1 MHFTTFSEAAQLC
14 YYMGS
19 SRRRDGIEMNTT
31 KREQITIIIPAKN
44 EERNIRRCLTAVAD
58 QETEAKVDVVLID
71 SGSTDRTPEIAR
83 EFEFVRLHCIPA
95 EEFAHGKTR
104 NLGATLAGDGI
115 LVFLNGDAIPKD
127 SQWLEALI
135 APFREDSSVAG
146 TYSRHAPQEDC
157 HLYMKRDLAQSMP
170 PETTVERI
178 GDRPLDF
185 TQFST
190 VSGAIPKD
198 VWRQFPFDDRIAIAE
213 DQDWAKRVLDA
224 GYKIVYASGSVVTHS
239 HNYSN
244 RQLYGI
250 KFSVAQSFHRFKSRR
265 SALVYGFVLAVGG
278 FVVKTLGDWKYIWTA
293 GLGFGETCRQTRIA
307 LGARAATFWG
317 KFRGWIH
324 RRTDE
329 QV

>member
-1 MHFTTFSEAAQLC
+1 
-14 YYMGS
+14 
-19 SRRRDGIEMNTT
+19 MNTT
-31 KREQITIIIPAKN
+31 KRQQVTIIIPAKN
-44 EERNIRRCLTAVAD
+44 EERNLRRCLRAVAD
-58 QETEAKVDVVLID
+58 QETKAKVEVVLID
-71 SGSTDRTPEIAR
+71 SGSTDRTPDIAR

-104 NLGATLAGDGI
+104 NLGATMAEGEI
-115 LVFLNGDAIPKD
+115 LVFLNADAIPTD
-127 SQWLEALI
+127 SHWLEPLI
-135 APFREDSSVAG
+135 APFREDSAVAG
-146 TYSRHAPQEDC
+146 TYSRHVPRDAC

-170 PETTVERI
+170 EATMERI

-190 VSGAIPKD
+190 VSGAMPKS

-224 GYKIVYASGSVVTHS
+224 GYKIVYASGSVVRHS

-244 RQLYGI
+244 RELYGI
-250 KFSVAQSFHRFKSRR
+250 KCSVARSFHRFKNRP
-265 SALVYGFVLAVGG
+265 SAFVFGFVLAVGG
-278 FVVKTLGDWKYIWTA
+278 FAVKTVGDWKYIWTA
-293 GLGFGETCRQTRIA
+293 GLGFGDTCRQTGIA
-307 LGARAATFWG
+307 FGARAATFWG